1 MMIHGDWVTQTNSQ
15 IKSKTS
21 MLKSRLCDY
30 SDTHIYI
37 KQIITVSNMA
47 AAAATTNDGDEKV
60 IFKNYVAFADY
71 ISKINNAQID
81 NAEDV
86 NV

>member
-1 MMIHGDWVTQTNSQ
+1 MIHGDRITQTNSQ
-15 IKSKTS
+15 VKSKTS

-37 KQIITVSNMA
+37 EQIITVSNMA
-47 AAAATTNDGDEKV
+47 GAIATTNDDDEKV

-71 ISKINNAQID
+71 ISKINNAQMD
-81 NAEDV
+81 NTEEV

>member
-1 MMIHGDWVTQTNSQ
+1 MIHGDRITQTNSQ
-15 IKSKTS
+15 VKSKTS

-37 KQIITVSNMA
+37 EQIITVSNMA
-47 AAAATTNDGDEKV
+47 GAAATTNDDDEKV

-71 ISKINNAQID
+71 ISKINNAQMD
-81 NAEDV
+81 NTEEV

>member
-1 MMIHGDWVTQTNSQ
+1 MIHGDRITQTNSQ
-15 IKSKTS
+15 VKSKTS

-37 KQIITVSNMA
+37 EQIITLSNMA
-47 AAAATTNDGDEKV
+47 GAAATTNDDDEKV

-81 NAEDV
+81 NTEEV

>member
-1 MMIHGDWVTQTNSQ
+1 MIQGDWITQTNSQ
-15 IKSKTS
+15 VKSKTS

-37 KQIITVSNMA
+37 EQIITVSNMA
-47 AAAATTNDGDEKV
+47 GAIATTNDDDEKV

-81 NAEDV
+81 NTEEV

>member
-1 MMIHGDWVTQTNSQ
+1 MIQGDWITQTNSQ
-15 IKSKTS
+15 VKSKTS

-37 KQIITVSNMA
+37 EQIITVSNMA
-47 AAAATTNDGDEKV
+47 GAAATTNHDDEKV

-81 NAEDV
+81 NTEEV